1 MARSLP
7 NPSEMTEEK
16 KPFTVSD
23 RRLFTSEG
31 ERRAP
36 EEPEPQERDVPKGG
50 SSGARSEV
58 GTGRLPPVDFA
69 GFLLNLGAQASL
81 FLGQGDRPADL
92 DGAREIISILEMLRD
107 KTEGRR
113 TPEENEVFEG
123 LLYELRM
130 AYLQKAG
137 VSRA

>member
-1 MARSLP
+1 
-7 NPSEMTEEK
+7 MTEEK

-36 EEPEPQERDVPKGG
+36 EEPEPQQRELPKAGTAVTTGG
-50 SSGARSEV
+50 APSKT

-69 GFLLNLGAQASL
+69 GFLLGLGAQASL

-113 TPEENEVFEG
+113 TPEESEVLDG

-130 AYLQKAG
+130 AYLQKTG